1 MKPATKTAVNLL
13 PRDDLHKKPM
23 AKFLKWF
30 LTYGRIIMI
39 VTEII
44 TIAVFLVGSALNVR
58 NNQLKQQINT
68 NIAYL
73 NEATQLES
81 QIRSMQYRLSSMR
94 EIHSSRKKYLYF
106 MEYLGGIL
114 PEAITLQDITVT
126 TGSME
131 LTAATTDEA
140 AFATF
145 IHNIKSAPVEKI
157 NTLQIASVARGGKNP
172 NEIVFSL
179 SVQLGPKAFEKD

>member
-1 MKPATKTAVNLL
+1 MKPATKTAINLL

-30 LTYGRIIMI
+30 LTYGRVIIIM
-39 VTEII
+39 TEII

-58 NNQLKQQINT
+58 NNQLKQQI
-68 NIAYL
+68 Y
-73 NEATQLES
+73 
-81 QIRSMQYRLSSMR
+81 
-94 EIHSSRKKYLYF
+94 SSRKRYLYF
-106 MEYLGGIL
+106 LEYLGGIL
-114 PEAITLQDITVT
+114 PEAVTLQDITVT

-157 NTLQIASVARGGKNP
+157 NTL
-172 NEIVFSL
+172 
-179 SVQLGPKAFEKD
+179 